1 MKSCEI
7 EVVTGFLGWG
17 KTSFINSYID
27 TTSKWDENLIIIENE
42 NGKKKLELSELKKR
56 NVKVKYLKR
65 IEEDR
70 LNRILSFYEPQRIII
85 ELNCMRN
92 INEFE
97 NSLQNLNT
105 VRKLKVIN
113 NIAII
118 DAISIDMFLKN
129 MNFIIEPIVRGAD
142 IIVINNINKVSKE
155 KCQKSIDN
163 IELINSHA
171 HIIENKSAE
180 FLEIKKNAFIKSLWR

>member
-85 ELNCMRN
+85 
-92 INEFE
+92 
-97 NSLQNLNT
+97 
-105 VRKLKVIN
+105 
-113 NIAII
+113 
-118 DAISIDMFLKN
+118 
-129 MNFIIEPIVRGAD
+129 
-142 IIVINNINKVSKE
+142 
-155 KCQKSIDN
+155 
-163 IELINSHA
+163 
-171 HIIENKSAE
+171 
-180 FLEIKKNAFIKSLWR
+180 